1 MEAPGRVRGPFGG
14 PKGLWKGPGVI
25 LGLVLGFS
33 YARTRNLLTP
43 MLIHSLWNSG
53 VLVVVAVAIKAGVAS
68 ELGIP
73 GF

>member
-1 MEAPGRVRGPFGG
+1 MELV
-14 PKGLWKGPGVI
+14 V